1 MREPKRKPVPP
12 SNHEVCDLA
21 DDMGISL
28 SSARERAE
36 HHALIDYV
44 HGIDPMEPEGQI
56 EMLWALG
63 QLLHKSYPASRKA
76 RK

>member
-1 MREPKRKPVPP
+1 MREPKRKPIPP
-12 SNHEVCDLA
+12 SNHEICDLA

-28 SSARERAE
+28 KSARERAE

-44 HGIDPMEPEGQI
+44 HGIDPTESEGQI

-63 QLLHKSYPASRKA
+63 QLLHRLYPSASKA
-76 RK
+76 AK